1 MSENSTWVD
10 RWEQTP
16 SLLALRELI
25 RTGEQVAPAVANR
38 AGLSHNELRAL
49 EHLVEGPMGPGEL
62 GKVLGVSSAA
72 ASGIIDRLQQRGHA
86 TRVSHA
92 TDGRRTSVTISASG
106 RTEVVGHLLP
116 MFRELAELD
125 AGLGSAEREV
135 VTRYLQGAIR
145 AVRRVV

>member
-1 MSENSTWVD
+1 MSENTTWVD

-25 RTGEQVAPAVANR
+25 RTGERVAPAVANR

-62 GKVLGVSSAA
+62 GKLLGVSSAA

-86 TRVSHA
+86 ARVSHA
-92 TDGRRTSVTISASG
+92 TDGRRTSVTISPAG

-125 AGLGSAEREV
+125 AGLSAAEREV
-135 VTRYLQGAIR
+135 VTRYLQGAIQ